1 MGLKVVALPCLTP
14 QGRASRGAGGR
25 CAKAHDVRSFH
36 PGQVV
41 AGSVAA
47 TLPGV
52 LDSHLAVSFGY
63 GLAML
68 WIGGLFLP
76 ACKGSPSAL
85 LALAY
90 MAYGL
95 KVRDRVG

>member
-1 MGLKVVALPCLTP
+1 MGLKVA
-14 QGRASRGAGGR
+14 
-25 CAKAHDVRSFH
+25 
-36 PGQVV
+36 

-76 ACKGSPSAL
+76 GMRKGKGEDADEDTTQFL
-85 LALAY
+85 
-90 MAYGL
+90 L
-95 KVRDRVG
+95 KVA

>member
-1 MGLKVVALPCLTP
+1 MSTP
-14 QGRASRGAGGR
+14 RVNTLRIRYGTWHTRSCSR
-25 CAKAHDVRSFH
+25 
-36 PGQVV
+36 
-41 AGSVAA
+41 
-47 TLPGV
+47 L
-52 LDSHLAVSFGY
+52 LDSHLVAVSFGY

>member
-1 MGLKVVALPCLTP
+1 MGRAVGLK
-14 QGRASRGAGGR
+14 
-25 CAKAHDVRSFH
+25 
-36 PGQVV
+36 VV

-68 WIGGLFLP
+68 WISLERRWEH
-76 ACKGSPSAL
+76 
-85 LALAY
+85 
-90 MAYGL
+90 MADDSSSQL
-95 KVRDRVG
+95 CFIDDV

>member
-1 MGLKVVALPCLTP
+1 MGRAVGLK
-14 QGRASRGAGGR
+14 
-25 CAKAHDVRSFH
+25 
-36 PGQVV
+36 VV

-85 LALAY
+85 LALPY